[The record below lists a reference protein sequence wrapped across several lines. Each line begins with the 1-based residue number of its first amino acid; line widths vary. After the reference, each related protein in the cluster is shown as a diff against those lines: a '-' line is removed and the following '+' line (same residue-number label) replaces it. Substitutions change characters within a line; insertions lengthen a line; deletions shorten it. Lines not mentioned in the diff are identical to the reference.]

1 LVQIRRLI
9 ALGCSFTYGHGLPDC
24 IHPNDPKGPGNTC
37 SQQAWPN
44 HLAKHLG
51 INIVTNLARPG
62 SSTKYALHALAQ
74 NQHLLNESSVVA
86 IMYPH
91 HTRSFRISAVEND
104 HLTMNPNIA
113 MGSITKL
120 EAHRWRKA
128 YDETDAL
135 GTQFLL
141 ADAIKNYV
149 ISKTGKPTINIIMD
163 YNGES
168 FGKAEVPMSLHRLSY
183 THKFFNDDNTF
194 NLSFNKSLAHIN
206 YPPAADGHHPGLEW
220 HKAVAQYLK
229 NHLK

>member
-1 LVQIRRLI
+1 MAEIRRLI

-24 IHPNDPKGPGNTC
+24 IHPNDPKGAGETC

-51 INIVTNLARPG
+51 IKVVTNLSRPG
-62 SSTKYALHALAQ
+62 SSTKYALHALA
-74 NQHLLNESSVVA
+74 NNNHLLNESCMVA

-91 HTRSFRISAVEND
+91 HNRSFRISDVDND
-104 HLTMNPNIA
+104 HLTMNPHIS
-113 MGSITKL
+113 MGSVTKL

-128 YDETDAL
+128 YDETDAM

-141 ADAIKNYV
+141 ADAIKHYV
-149 ISKTGKPTINIIMD
+149 MAKTGKPAINLIMD
-163 YNGES
+163 YRGKV
-168 FGKAEVPMSLHRLSY
+168 FGKADVPLSLHRLTY

-194 NLSFNKSLAHIN
+194 NLTYNKAFQVKH
-206 YPPAADGHHPGLEW
+206 YPHAADGHHPGLEW
-220 HKAVAQYLK
+220 HIAVAQYLK